1 MSTFRDPFPD
11 IETALVNGLP
21 PLLVVPGGGTVSAGT
36 TTPSNLDARLP
47 FLRVTLVE
55 DPDDGVTRQATVDI
69 DIFGGTRAVAY
80 ALGEQTRGLML
91 SLRRL
96 DGVTIDRVLTVSGPK
111 RVPWD
116 NTNIRRVLATYRI
129 STRR

>member
-1 MSTFRDPFPD
+1 MTTLRDPFPD
-11 IETALVNGLP
+11 IEKALVEGLP
-21 PLLVVPGGGTVSAGT
+21 PLLVVSGGGTVRAGT
-36 TTPSNLDARLP
+36 TLPSDLDAKLP
-47 FLRVTLVE
+47 FLRVTLVD
-55 DPDDGVTRQATVDI
+55 DPDDAFTRQALVDI
-69 DIFGGTRAVAY
+69 DIFAASRAVAY

-96 DGVTIDRVLTVSGPK
+96 GGVTIDQTLTVSGPK

-116 NTNIRRVLATYRI
+116 NTNLRRVLATYRI

>member
-1 MSTFRDPFPD
+1 MD
-11 IETALVNGLP
+11 
-21 PLLVVPGGGTVSAGT
+21 
-36 TTPSNLDARLP
+36 
-47 FLRVTLVE
+47 
-55 DPDDGVTRQATVDI
+55 DPDDGYTRQALVDI
-69 DIFGGTRAVAY
+69 DIFATTRAVAY

-96 DGVTIDRVLTVSGPK
+96 GGVTIDRTLTVSGPK

-116 NTNIRRVLATYRI
+116 NTNLRRVLATYRI

>member
-1 MSTFRDPFPD
+1 MTTLRGPFPD

-21 PLLVVPGGGTVSAGT
+21 PLLVVSGGGSVTAGT
-36 TTPSNLDARLP
+36 TTPSNLDAKLP
-47 FLRVTLVE
+47 FLRVSVVE
-55 DPDDGVTRQATVDI
+55 DPDDGYTRQATVDI
-69 DIFGGTRAVAY
+69 DIFGATRAVAY

-96 DGVTIDRVLTVSGPK
+96 DGVTLDRVLTVSGPK